1 VACAFE
7 PGDHGTTFGG
17 SNLAVAAA
25 LATLTTL
32 AEEGTMDRINAVGE
46 HLRSRLGQI
55 PGIEDVRGYGLMI
68 GCDVPDANANEIVGD
83 AIANGFLLN
92 ATGPHTLRFLPP
104 LICTNAD
111 VDALM
116 DKLPA
121 LVEGAVQA

>member
-1 VACAFE
+1 
-7 PGDHGTTFGG
+7 
-17 SNLAVAAA
+17 
-25 LATLTTL
+25 
-32 AEEGTMDRINAVGE
+32 MDRINAVGE

-104 LICTNAD
+104 LICTREHAD
-111 VDALM
+111 
-116 DKLPA
+116 
-121 LVEGAVQA
+121 AVADYLATVI